1 MKGDQVD
8 MHFDVLRMI
17 FGDNKRSIFS
27 LEYSK
32 QADFVTDT
40 QQDRLHR
47 LSGYTANFLC
57 EAELLRSRFRAT
69 G

>member
-1 MKGDQVD
+1 MKGDQAD

-17 FGDNKRSIFS
+17 FGDKRSIFS

-40 QQDRLHR
+40 Q
-47 LSGYTANFLC
+47 
-57 EAELLRSRFRAT
+57 
-69 G
+69 